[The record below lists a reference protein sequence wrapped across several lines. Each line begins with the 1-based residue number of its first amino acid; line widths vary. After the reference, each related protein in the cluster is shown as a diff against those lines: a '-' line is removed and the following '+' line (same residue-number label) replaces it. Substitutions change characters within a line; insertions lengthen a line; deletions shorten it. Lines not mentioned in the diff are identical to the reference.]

1 MECSINVYTH
11 PRRILLC
18 HASVTTRRYVP
29 RRQNPFTGEVVRF
42 YDSTANPDEC
52 NALEA
57 VLLRYDI
64 NFDDDSI
71 TYRGKVGATE
81 IFIPN
86 VNIGNGH
93 FRGASIELVGEV
105 ISEESITAVLEMGKS
120 ANLFFENSIGEGAL
134 AAPTSEVR
142 DRVATVRD
150 EEVLLVDTVP
160 KLRAWLM
167 DHVRSRKVI

>member
-1 MECSINVYTH
+1 MLPS
-11 PRRILLC
+11 RRGD
-18 HASVTTRRYVP
+18 TFREGK
-29 RRQNPFTGEVVRF
+29 NPFTGEVVRF
-42 YDSTANPDEC
+42 YDSTATPDEC
-52 NALEA
+52 NTLEA
-57 VLLRYDI
+57 VLLRYGI

-71 TYRGKVGATE
+71 TYRGKVGGTE

-93 FRGASIELVGEV
+93 FRGASIELVGED
-105 ISEESITAVLEMGKS
+105 ISEESIAAVLEMGKS

-134 AAPTSEVR
+134 AAPTSEIR

-167 DHVRSRKVI
+167 DHVGSRKVI